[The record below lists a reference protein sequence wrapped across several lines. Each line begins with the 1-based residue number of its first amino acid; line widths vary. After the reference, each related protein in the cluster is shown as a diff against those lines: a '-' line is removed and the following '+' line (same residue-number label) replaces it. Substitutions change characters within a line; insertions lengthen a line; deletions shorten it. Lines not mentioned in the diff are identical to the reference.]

1 LPILKNSEIQNFC
14 LHGTVGS
21 GKSEVIRRLLNYV
34 RARGDM
40 AIIYDRSCEFVKS
53 YYDPSLDKILN
64 PLDSRCA
71 AWDLWKECLTLP
83 DFDNISNTLIPMG
96 TKEDPFWQGS
106 GRTIFAE
113 GAYLMREDDDR
124 SYEKLVDTMLSI
136 KIDKLR
142 AYLQNTPAAN
152 LVEEK
157 IEKTAISI
165 RAVLTNYVKAIR
177 YLQGIEKN
185 G

>member
-1 LPILKNSEIQNFC
+1 MVWPPILKLAICLFLKTPKQNFC

-71 AWDLWKECLTLP
+71 A
-83 DFDNISNTLIPMG
+83 
-96 TKEDPFWQGS
+96 
-106 GRTIFAE
+106 
-113 GAYLMREDDDR
+113 
-124 SYEKLVDTMLSI
+124 
-136 KIDKLR
+136 
-142 AYLQNTPAAN
+142 
-152 LVEEK
+152 
-157 IEKTAISI
+157 
-165 RAVLTNYVKAIR
+165 
-177 YLQGIEKN
+177 GICGKSA
-185 G
+185 